1 MLEHFLIRFKA
12 DPIPLILY
20 TFFAVYFL
28 RKLILLIFPK
38 PVVVKE
44 RWPVAYHTVDIAV
57 IKKSGDDLVVLL
69 GQKESEIGGNFW
81 RLPGGFTDPEL
92 DISTEGAAAR
102 ELKEETNL
110 TLNIT
115 PKDYAGSLKVDDP
128 RYRDKEDKIISSLF
142 IHFVEDGKESTID
155 LLGGDDLKEV
165 RWLLINENL
174 RSLTNPIHLPF
185 IEEVIKRY
193 DNKKVC

>member
-1 MLEHFLIRFKA
+1 MLEHFLIRLKA
-12 DPIPLILY
+12 DPIPFILY
-20 TFFAVYFL
+20 TFFFVYFF
-28 RKLILLIFPK
+28 RKLILVIFPK

-57 IKKSGDDLVVLL
+57 VKKSGDDYMLLL
-69 GQKESEIGGNFW
+69 GQKESEIGSNLW

-92 DISTEGAAAR
+92 DVSTEFAAAR
-102 ELKEETNL
+102 ELREETNL

-128 RYRDKEDKIISSLF
+128 RYRDKRDKIISSLF

-155 LLGGDDLKEV
+155 LLGGDDLPKV
-165 RWLLINENL
+165 QWFLINEKL
-174 RSLTNPIHLPF
+174 LSLANPVHLPF
-185 IEEVIKRY
+185 INMVVQKYGR
-193 DNKKVC
+193 